1 MAQKKSSGSYKLQEA
16 FIGMVRD
23 ILPPNLS
30 LANELSELLEISQDS
45 AYRRMRCET
54 AMSIDEVVKV
64 CQKYKIPFSPL
75 KEIESDS
82 ITFHVRPLTND
93 DATFTKYLSDLLDSL
108 KLIRKFPDAEIIYA
122 AEEIP
127 VFHHFGFPEL
137 MAFKFYY
144 WNKEILNSD
153 FTIGKKFSPSLIP
166 PNWLKLG
173 DEILNLYNQISS
185 LEIWSENTINS
196 TYKQIE
202 FFWDSGL
209 FESKELSMKVVD
221 QFEKMVRNIEVQA
234 ENSIK
239 SKSPQLKK
247 MDLASV
253 KFDLYRSDVTIG
265 NNVILVKMNNI
276 QATYI
281 SYHTMN
287 FMTTTSA
294 AFSDQTELWI
304 KNLLKKATLISGVS
318 EKYRY
323 QFFKAKY
330 ESIAKLKEK
339 IK

>member
-1 MAQKKSSGSYKLQEA
+1 
-16 FIGMVRD
+16 
-23 ILPPNLS
+23 
-30 LANELSELLEISQDS
+30 
-45 AYRRMRCET
+45 
-54 AMSIDEVVKV
+54 
-64 CQKYKIPFSPL
+64 
-75 KEIESDS
+75 
-82 ITFHVRPLTND
+82 
-93 DATFTKYLSDLLDSL
+93 
-108 KLIRKFPDAEIIYA
+108 
-122 AEEIP
+122 
-127 VFHHFGFPEL
+127 
-137 MAFKFYY
+137 
-144 WNKEILNSD
+144 
-153 FTIGKKFSPSLIP
+153 
-166 PNWLKLG
+166 
-173 DEILNLYNQISS
+173 
-185 LEIWSENTINS
+185 
-196 TYKQIE
+196 
-202 FFWDSGL
+202 
-209 FESKELSMKVVD
+209 MKVVD